1 MFSIAVVLL
10 AVGCIG
16 SVWAFH
22 AQEKQ
27 KPQEI
32 RGIIVDEHDVA
43 WYETQQRLWQ
53 QHAALSPDDEH
64 AWQQAFEA
72 ARYVDM
78 LTGSYG
84 RTPRKQAIL
93 EQMTLHI
100 PNSFVYNLCMY
111 MTEVEQYDGEPAR
124 YAEQALRLMPENMCR
139 KDVEMLLS
147 KKTFYLKIF
156 VY

>member
-16 SVWAFH
+16 SVWAFN

-84 RTPRKQAIL
+84 ARRVSRLFSNKRRCIFP
-93 EQMTLHI
+93 I
-100 PNSFVYNLCMY
+100 PSFIISVC
-111 MTEVEQYDGEPAR
+111 T
-124 YAEQALRLMPENMCR
+124 
-139 KDVEMLLS
+139 
-147 KKTFYLKIF
+147 
-156 VY
+156 